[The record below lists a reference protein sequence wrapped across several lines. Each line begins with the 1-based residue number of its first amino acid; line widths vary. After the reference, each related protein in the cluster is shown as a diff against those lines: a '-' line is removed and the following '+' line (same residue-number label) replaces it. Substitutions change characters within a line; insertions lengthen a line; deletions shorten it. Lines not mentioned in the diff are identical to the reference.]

1 MIFTA
6 VLIRMADIIDTLVS
20 ICSRANVTFGISL
33 HEVCVR
39 TGVRY
44 VITKV
49 SCVHRFLDCEQS
61 LIFLCKFSARKT

>member
-33 HEVCVR
+33 HEVCVL
-39 TGVRY
+39 TGGRAY
-44 VITKV
+44 AT
-49 SCVHRFLDCEQS
+49 S
-61 LIFLCKFSARKT
+61 